1 MKKIILLALVL
12 LLIPIAFACGDEG
25 HDNAITGDNVA
36 GSCDIGSGS
45 GMMGGYGMM
54 SGYGMM
60 GNWGFGLFNVIYV
73 ILLIGITIL
82 VYVWIIKLLKSM
94 GGKKWTNL

>member
-1 MKKIILLALVL
+1 MKKTILFLVLIL
-12 LLIPIAFACGDEG
+12 LLIPIAFACGDES

-36 GSCDIGSGS
+36 NSCDMDSG
-45 GMMGGYGMM
+45 GMMEGNMMGSGMM

-60 GNWGFGLFNVIYV
+60 GNWGFGFLSMIYL

-82 VYVWIIKLLKSM
+82 VYVLIIKLLRNM
-94 GGKKWTNL
+94 GGKK